1 MSQGLC
7 GDMPIYHIISKLSV
21 YQWPYNEVLK
31 LRLQEAL
38 ADLLNFSTDF
48 WTQHVFLTRMGNGQ
62 KMEKCLMCLCKR
74 YKTTLKFSSCM
85 IVSIHKFL

>member
-38 ADLLNFSTDF
+38 ADLLNFSTDICKNGR
-48 WTQHVFLTRMGNGQ
+48 WSEMGEMFDVLMQ
-62 KMEKCLMCLCKR
+62 KIWNNIKIL
-74 YKTTLKFSSCM
+74 
-85 IVSIHKFL
+85 